1 MFLMSFPAPVTVPAR
16 ECKDDRMTAGLTSAS
31 QTDAAAAQRAANR
44 ARAKEGRHVIFRIKR
59 CDAPGRTSYWQ
70 DFKVPVPKNANV
82 ISCLQHI
89 AANPV
94 TTEGKATTPVV
105 WDSGCLEEVCGACT
119 MVINGRVRQSC
130 SCLIDDYAPADGDV
144 MTLEPMSKFPVVRD
158 LWVDRE
164 RLFHNLKRVQAWVPI
179 DGTYSLGAGPKE
191 IPAKQETRYKL
202 SECMSCGCCLEACP
216 QFNQESD
223 ASEWDTAFIGA
234 HAISQAR
241 LFNEH
246 ETGKQLKGE
255 RLDVLM
261 GPGGVSD
268 CGNAQNCVKVCPK
281 HIPLT
286 ESIAAIGRAV
296 TIHSIAKFF
305 RG

>member
-1 MFLMSFPAPVTVPAR
+1 MISTLAPTGTAPSSG
-16 ECKDDRMTAGLTSAS
+16 MTEAS
-31 QTDAAAAQRAANR
+31 RRRAMAKANR
-44 ARAKEGRHVIFRIKR
+44 VVTFRIKR
-59 CDAPGRTSYWQ
+59 CDGPGKTSYWQ
-70 DFKVPVPKNANV
+70 DFKVTVPKNANV
-82 ISCLQHI
+82 ISCLQQI

-94 TTEGKATTPVV
+94 TADGKPSTPVV

-119 MVINGRVRQSC
+119 MVINGKVRQSC
-130 SCLIDDYAPADGDV
+130 SCLIDDYAPNEGDM

-158 LWVDRE
+158 LWVDRS

-179 DGTYSLGAGPKE
+179 DGTYYLGAGPKE
-191 IPAKQETRYKL
+191 SPASQATHYVL
-202 SECMSCGCCLEACP
+202 STCMSCGCCLEACP
-216 QFNQESD
+216 QFNEIPDQGSKE
-223 ASEWDTAFIGA
+223 ANEAAWNKAFIGA

-241 LFNEH
+241 LFNAH
-246 ETGKQLKGE
+246 ETGKELKEE

-261 GPGGVSD
+261 GTGGVND

-286 ESIAAIGRAV
+286 ESIAVIGRQV
-296 TIHSIAKFF
+296 TFHAIAKFF

>member
-1 MFLMSFPAPVTVPAR
+1 MISSLAPNAS
-16 ECKDDRMTAGLTSAS
+16 TAAM
-31 QTDAAAAQRAANR
+31 NR
-44 ARAKEGRHVIFRIKR
+44 RNAKPGRSVFMKIKR
-59 CDAPGRTSYWQ
+59 CDGPNKPSRWET
-70 DFKVPVPKNANV
+70 FKVTIERGSNV
-82 ISCLQHI
+82 ISCLQQI

-94 TTEGKATTPVV
+94 TIEGQATTPVV

-119 MVINGRVRQSC
+119 MVINGKVRQSC
-130 SCLIDDYAPADGDV
+130 SCLIDDYAPNEGDTL
-144 MTLEPMSKFPVVRD
+144 TLEPMSKFPVIRD

-164 RLFHNLKRVQAWVPI
+164 RLFHNLKRVKAWVPI
-179 DGTYSLGAGPKE
+179 DGTYSLGPGPTE
-191 IPAKQETRYKL
+191 SQDKQGVRYKL

-216 QFNQESD
+216 QFNLEPDKTS
-223 ASEWDTAFIGA
+223 WDSAFIGA

-261 GPGGVSD
+261 GPGGVNE

-286 ESIAAIGRAV
+286 ESIAAMGRSV
-296 TIHSIAKFF
+296 TIHAFARFF